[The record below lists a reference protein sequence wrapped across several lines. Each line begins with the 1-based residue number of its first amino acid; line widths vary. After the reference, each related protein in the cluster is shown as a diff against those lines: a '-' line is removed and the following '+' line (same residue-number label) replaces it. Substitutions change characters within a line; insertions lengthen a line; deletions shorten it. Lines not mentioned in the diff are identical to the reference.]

1 MKRKL
6 AKQLDS
12 ALQMLYDLRIYGNI
26 PTERQVSSYK
36 EIYTILYDDGLLE
49 PGPNGDEITGK
60 GIAFMKKG
68 GYIAQWNKEWL
79 NYGISFIIGACSGI
93 VACTISFFLK

>member
-1 MKRKL
+1 MKRIL

-12 ALQMLYDLRIYGNI
+12 ALQMLYNLRVYGVTPSEEAI
-26 PTERQVSSYK
+26 ASYK
-36 EIYTILYDDGLLE
+36 EVFTILYDDGLLE

-60 GIAFMKKG
+60 GVAFMKKG

-93 VACTISFFLK
+93 VAFLVSLCFK

>member
-93 VACTISFFLK
+93 VACIISFFLK